1 MVGEKKM
8 GKIDVRDT
16 IEVEL
21 TGLINK
27 CGSMEANELLKDTSI
42 S

>member
-8 GKIDVRDT
+8 GKIDVRDI

-21 TGLINK
+21 IGFINK
-27 CGSMEANELLKDTSI
+27 CGSMEVNEFFKDIFI